1 MHQDQSLKFNS
12 NNQTYYF
19 DKYRENGETSFVN
32 LGPSNNYLKNLN
44 QEQSQSASAI
54 LNFQIS
60 TNFTYQDFS
69 EENCERPVNFQ
80 NYTLTHLGGQYLQLS
95 CQTNNFTHE
104 NQQILINTL
113 QNNYTSQ
120 KQLYKYFEENSSY
133 QDALDPLKQ
142 QEISLSQ
149 SILINIENSYLDFIQ
164 DINVK
169 SRYRTMANVI
179 GFNLRQGTKSLKVL
193 FNNSEAAQLIS
204 NQQYQNESVSQSQQ
218 DRGSIYSNIFK
229 KNDFSNFKRS
239 DLQKNKEQLIAVLEQ
254 YCIQQFDATQFEVVK
269 LIGSGSTASVYLV
282 NDLTYSRSTKQ
293 LALKQIYKNRTV
305 SKYQQQI
312 QREVQINRL
321 IQKSNYSVNMHK
333 VFEDEDCV
341 YLLLDYMRGGTLK
354 KYIQQ
359 NGHLDEFQSRLF
371 AKQILQGLK
380 DIQSQNII
388 HKDLKPENILLSSK
402 TRVNYRPS
410 LLLST
415 KQQDCDD
422 QTSGSLQV
430 KIADFGL
437 AVQSVK
443 DLNGQMKSGTPG
455 FLAPEVLA
463 SGHYSKK
470 TDVFSLGCIIYQMVT
485 GSHLFEGESFQEVLK
500 LNKYCLNVQAN
511 IELLN
516 KKVFSCSFRNFLS
529 ELLAENPQQ
538 RLSVD
543 DALNHP
549 WILNKNHLQVK
560 KGKNS
565 NRDIVNQ
572 RLTRITLILDKQI
585 SRQSQNQNQE
595 QIINPF
601 AKLKQ
606 LKMDPISQRKLNQS
620 LLNSDFQKFNC
631 TMKMQTKIHVTA
643 PLLMNYNL

>member
-1 MHQDQSLKFNS
+1 MHQDKSLKINS

-32 LGPSNNYLKNLN
+32 FGHSNKQYKNLN
-44 QEQSQSASAI
+44 EEQSLSTSAI
-54 LNFQIS
+54 LDFQIS

-69 EENCERPVNFQ
+69 DESCERPVHLQ

-95 CQTNNFTHE
+95 SQANNFAHE
-104 NQQILINTL
+104 NQQIFIKTL
-113 QNNYTSQ
+113 QNNYTSS
-120 KQLYKYFEENSSY
+120 KKLYKYYDENSEN
-133 QDALDPLKQ
+133 QDALDPLNQ
-142 QEISLSQ
+142 QEILVSQ

-169 SRYRTMANVI
+169 SRYRTMTNVI
-179 GFNLRQGTKSLKVL
+179 GFNLRQGTMTLNVI
-193 FNNSEAAQLIS
+193 FNNSEAGQLIS
-204 NQQYQNESVSQSQQ
+204 NQQYQNESENQSQNHK
-218 DRGSIYSNIFK
+218 SSNCSNVYQK
-229 KNDFSNFKRS
+229 TDFSNLKRS
-239 DLQKNKEQLIAVLEQ
+239 DLQKNKEQLIGVLEQ
-254 YCIQQFDATQFEVVK
+254 YCIQKFDSTQFEVVK

-282 NDLTYSRSTKQ
+282 NDLTNSRCTKQ
-293 LALKQIYKNRTV
+293 LALKQIFKNRIV

-485 GSHLFEGESFQEVLK
+485 GSHLFE
-500 LNKYCLNVQAN
+500 
-511 IELLN
+511 
-516 KKVFSCSFRNFLS
+516 
-529 ELLAENPQQ
+529 ENHYK
-538 RLSVD
+538 R
-543 DALNHP
+543 
-549 WILNKNHLQVK
+549 
-560 KGKNS
+560 
-565 NRDIVNQ
+565 
-572 RLTRITLILDKQI
+572 
-585 SRQSQNQNQE
+585 SQNQ
-595 QIINPF
+595 INT
-601 AKLKQ
+601 AQMYK
-606 LKMDPISQRKLNQS
+606 PILN
-620 LLNSDFQKFNC
+620 
-631 TMKMQTKIHVTA
+631 
-643 PLLMNYNL
+643 Y